1 MAMNDA
7 MYLGGMGGY
16 RQMSSGYSS
25 PSSTMM
31 SGDYDT
37 PGYSPGYRPAYG
49 DNTFDPYNPWT
60 QGTSW
65 GKSAWNMAGVLP
77 APFGAG
83 SDLNAY
89 QNANMATQYNGQNVA
104 TTPGDAAV
112 SGAQQWILPFA
123 AYYAGHKISR
133 MPGGFANGGL
143 QSAMNIFTSNQAV
156 RLNLGVRAG
165 QALGRGMLAPIGAL
179 GGGAL
184 RGLTGFGGFGWGMRG
199 AGAVG
204 SVIGAGIG
212 YMAAPLAIGMGI
224 SHAVDSAVFNPYVD
238 TRRMSMAMQSMNSSR
253 IITGPNAAHGM
264 GLGMSGAGAARTA
277 SAVSSSAW
285 DDMTFSNAQ
294 YTSMVDYGMQ
304 AGLYDDI
311 GGMGKGK
318 VVERTKKMAADVKRI
333 MAVFGEKDMREAVG
347 ILSDFVKK
355 GGGAGSMETSNAL
368 NSLRMGTFMSGKSGR
383 ELYQSIGSPGGNIYA
398 GYGMS
403 QVAGMTNAMG
413 AFSGMTNAH
422 NMGLLSSRMLS
433 LMGGVEGASLSATQA
448 RAGSLATDYNKMS
461 LYAQFFGGGTS
472 GSMMGNGNSYAMA
485 TSRDPMSAMGRM
497 ILRSPEMMDAQAK
510 GNPLSGY
517 SQYVQQLRQMYPGQK
532 SFSMEQLASV
542 MAGNGMG
549 EDQIRAAAL
558 DITNAKRGFSGDVQG
573 RAFLDA
579 QRQATEQDGFSY
591 MGPAGRSARRG
602 LNSIGKSLSPIG
614 EGVAVATSRAGD
626 FLDRHW
632 QNFRFGRVKTD
643 PNANFF
649 YSGGSYSQVN
659 IRGTSSVPAADRA
672 INAALTGRGG
682 AEARKLAEEVISG
695 RSSPGKVAQ
704 IAGMMGEDV
713 SEAQAQDYHIELSGK
728 KSVTKV
734 TEKGPDFASMTR
746 SNTFIKHLSMGRD
759 GDWYSDSSK
768 VGIDGRPTFESEG
781 LSYIPSRTEGDI
793 KDLAKKSPG
802 AFEALQVVQGAI
814 LMEKSPADIAKYLSS
829 VDKKSRFTLA
839 GVLSPGISREADEFR
854 DSLRSG
860 NVSAQGLEKIIADLV
875 DSGGLDMLLHNPA
888 SRNVVLSKVGLG
900 KDGGI
905 RQATS
910 EEMKRNYARYAPLP
924 ATVGSSGRSGVHALA
939 SAAQSADINQ
949 KNNIF
954 DMINNYEASLDGSG
968 GSDPGSRVMLKA
980 AGLFQT
986 AVNQFTEN
994 VIYSSGKEGKEAG
1007 QALRLQQ
1014 KYTNDSVAEA
1024 LQQ

>member
-77 APFGAG
+77 APFGSG

-156 RLNLGVRAG
+156 RLNLGARAG

-368 NSLRMGTFMSGKSGR
+368 NALRMGTFMSGKSGR

-422 NMGLLSSRMLS
+422 NMGLLSSRMLA
-433 LMGGVEGASLSATQA
+433 LMGGTEGAALSATQA

-461 LYAQFFGGGTS
+461 LYAQFFSGGTS
-472 GSMMGNGNSYAMA
+472 NSLMGNVNSYAMA

-517 SQYVQQLRQMYPGQK
+517 SQYVQQLKQIYPGQK

-558 DITNAKRGFSGDVQG
+558 DIMNAKRGFSGDVQG
-573 RAFLDA
+573 RAYVDS
-579 QRQATEQDGFSY
+579 QRQAIEQDGFSY

-632 QNFRFGRVKTD
+632 QKFRFGDVKTD
-643 PNANFF
+643 PNMKYFA
-649 YSGGSYSQVN
+649 SGGSYSQVN
-659 IRGTSSVPAADRA
+659 VRGTTAAPIADRA
-672 INAALTGRGG
+672 VNAALTGQGG
-682 AEARKLAEEVISG
+682 PEARKLAEEVISG
-695 RSSPGKVAQ
+695 NSSPGKIAQ
-704 IAGMMGEDV
+704 IASMMGEDV
-713 SEAQAQDYHIELSGK
+713 TETQAHDYHLEMTDR
-728 KSVTKV
+728 KSVTK
-734 TEKGPDFASMTR
+734 EKAKGPDFASMTS

-759 GDWYSDSSK
+759 GDWSGDNNPFRL
-768 VGIDGRPTFESEG
+768 DGRPTKPI
-781 LSYIPSRTEGDI
+781 YIPSETE
-793 KDLAKKSPG
+793 KDLRDVAKKSPA
-802 AFEALQVVQGAI
+802 AFDALQVMQGAI
-814 LMEKSPADIAKYLSS
+814 LMEKSPAEIAKYLSG
-829 VDKKSRFTLA
+829 VDKKSRAVLA
-839 GVLSPGISREADEFR
+839 RILSPGRDSASGAFR
-854 DSLRSG
+854 DDFRDG
-860 NVSAQGLEKIIADLV
+860 KVSAQGLEKIISDMV
-875 DSGGLDMLLHNPA
+875 ESGGLDMLLHNPA
-888 SRNVVLSKVGLG
+888 SRNAVLAKVGTD
-900 KDGGI
+900 KEGGI
-905 RQATS
+905 RQATP
-910 EEMKRNYARYAPLP
+910 EEMVKNYARYSPLT
-924 ATVGSSGRSGVHALA
+924 AVSRSSGRSGIHALA

-968 GSDPGSRVMLKA
+968 GSDPGSRIMLKA

-994 VIYSSGKEGKEAG
+994 VIYTTGKKSGEER
-1007 QALRLQQ
+1007 QALRLQS
-1014 KYTNDSVAEA
+1014 KYANDSVAEA
-1024 LQQ
+1024 LQ

>member
-37 PGYSPGYRPAYG
+37 PGYHPGYRPAYG

-65 GKSAWNMAGVLP
+65 GKSAWNMAGALP
-77 APFGAG
+77 SPMGMG

-89 QNANMATQYNGQNVA
+89 QNANMATQYNGQNVTSGA
-104 TTPGDAAV
+104 ADAV
-112 SGAQQWILPFA
+112 MSGAQQWILPFA

-143 QSAMNIFTSNQAV
+143 QGAMNLFTSNQAV
-156 RLNLGVRAG
+156 RLNLGTRAG
-165 QALGRGMLAPIGAL
+165 QALGRGIMAPIGGL

-184 RGLTGFGGFGWGMRG
+184 KALTGFGGVGWGMSG
-199 AGAVG
+199 AGAAG

-224 SHAVDSAVFNPYVD
+224 STAANAALFDPYID
-238 TRRMSMAMQSMNSSR
+238 TRHMSMAMQSMNSSR
-253 IITGPNAAHGM
+253 IITGPNAAPSM
-264 GLGMSGAGAARTA
+264 GLGMSGTSAARTA

-318 VVERTKKMAADVKRI
+318 VVERTKKMASDVKRI

-355 GGGAGSMETSNAL
+355 GAGVGSVETSNAL

-422 NMGLLSSRMLS
+422 NMGLLSSRMLA
-433 LMGGVEGASLSATQA
+433 LMGGTEGAALSATQA

-472 GSMMGNGNSYAMA
+472 NSLMGNVNSYAMA

-497 ILRSPEMMDAQAK
+497 ILRNPEMMDAQAK
-510 GNPLSGY
+510 GNHVSGY
-517 SQYVQQLRQMYPGQK
+517 SQYVQQLKQIYPGQK

-558 DITNAKRGFSGDVQG
+558 DIMNAKRGFSGDVQG
-573 RAFLDA
+573 RAYIDA
-579 QRQATEQDGFSY
+579 QRQAIEQDSFSY
-591 MGPAGRSARRG
+591 MGPMGMAARRG
-602 LNSIGKSLSPIG
+602 VYSAGKAMSPIG
-614 EGVAVATSRAGD
+614 EGVAVAQARAGD
-626 FLDRHW
+626 FLSRNW
-632 QNFRFGRVKTD
+632 QEFRFGKVKTD
-643 PNANFF
+643 PDMKYFA
-649 YSGGSYSQVN
+649 SGGSYSQVSV
-659 IRGTSSVPAADRA
+659 RGTTTAPTADRA
-672 INAALTGRGG
+672 VNAALTGQGG
-682 AEARKLAEEVISG
+682 PEARKLAEEVISG
-695 RSSPGKVAQ
+695 NSSPGKIAQ
-704 IAGMMGEDV
+704 IASMMGEDV
-713 SEAQAQDYHIELSGK
+713 TESQAHDYHLDMTGK

-734 TEKGPDFASMTR
+734 TEKGPDFASMTS
-746 SNTFIKHLSMGRD
+746 SNTFIKHMSMGRD
-759 GDWYSDSSK
+759 GDWSGDNNPFK
-768 VGIDGRPTFESEG
+768 LDGRPTKPK
-781 LSYIPSRTEGDI
+781 YIPSETEEDLKKI
-793 KDLAKKSPG
+793 AKDRPG
-802 AFEALQVVQGAI
+802 AFDALQVVQGAI
-814 LMEKSPADIAKYLSS
+814 LMEKSPAEIAKYISGLDKRSRSTLSGLL
-829 VDKKSRFTLA
+829 V
-839 GVLSPGISREADEFR
+839 PGRDSASEALRDGFR
-854 DSLRSG
+854 DG
-860 NVSAQGLEKIIADLV
+860 KVSAQGLEKIISDMV
-875 DSGGLDMLLHNPA
+875 ESGGLDMLLHNPA
-888 SRNVVLSKVGLG
+888 SRNAVLAKVGTD

-905 RQATS
+905 RQATP
-910 EEMKRNYARYAPLP
+910 EEMVKNYARYSPLT
-924 ATVGSSGRSGVHALA
+924 AVSRSSGRSGIHALA
-939 SAAQSADINQ
+939 SATQTADTNQ

-968 GSDPGSRVMLKA
+968 GSDPGSRIMLKA

-994 VIYSSGKEGKEAG
+994 VIYTTGKKSGEER
-1007 QALRLQQ
+1007 QALRLQS
-1014 KYTNDSVAEA
+1014 KYANDSVAEA
-1024 LQQ
+1024 LQP